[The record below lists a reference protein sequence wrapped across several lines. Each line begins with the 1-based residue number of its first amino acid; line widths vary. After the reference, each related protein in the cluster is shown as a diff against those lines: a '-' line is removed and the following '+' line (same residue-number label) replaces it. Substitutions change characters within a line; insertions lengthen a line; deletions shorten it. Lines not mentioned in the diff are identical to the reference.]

1 MEMSLDLN
9 ETNFISSNY
18 ILRCKER
25 FISYQAIRNEMD
37 TFLVYMPLI
46 SVAIVAGLFIMAL
59 VNFSTIR
66 KSMQVQSEQQIR
78 NLKAQSEQQI
88 YSRIMDARLKL
99 ESTETFTNI
108 AKESPIFGE
117 RFTVVDSPDEYYIV
131 VAFLDL
137 FVFLF
142 RLNKRNIIDSEIW
155 SRWKGLAKT
164 IMTIPTFKRV
174 WDKTKDVHAHE
185 FRDFVDSLDSIS

>member
-1 MEMSLDLN
+1 
-9 ETNFISSNY
+9 
-18 ILRCKER
+18 
-25 FISYQAIRNEMD
+25 MD
-37 TFLVYMPLI
+37 SFLVYMPFI
-46 SVAIVAGLFIMAL
+46 SVAIIAGLLYHRTGEFFNSKKKICSCKL
-59 VNFSTIR
+59 SSR
-66 KSMQVQSEQQIR
+66 LR

-108 AKESPIFGE
+108 AKESPIFVE
-117 RFTVVDSPDEYYIV
+117 RFSVVDSPDEYYIV

-142 RLNKRNIIDSEIW
+142 RLNKRNIIDIEIW